1 MQVAGDPRVGR
12 WIQWRG
18 RADRDRPWIIN
29 GVSFDIS
36 ERARAEAAL
45 RESEGRFRQ
54 FGEASSSLVWMRDA
68 ETLQLE
74 YVSPA
79 YEQIYSLS
87 RDAALL
93 ENRIEAWLTF
103 VHPEDREQV
112 VAGVG
117 RTRAGL
123 PATHQF
129 RVLGPSDHHPRW
141 IESTAFP
148 LPDPDGR
155 VRRIGGIARD
165 ITDQKETAARLEV
178 VVAELQH
185 RTRNL
190 LGVVRSIAR
199 QTMARTGPP
208 EAFAAQF
215 NDRLAALSRVQGLLS
230 RSDLEPITVGM
241 LVRTELDAL
250 GASAMPDRVVVAGP
264 AARLPKVT
272 VQTLALALHELATN
286 AHTYGALSDGFGRL
300 SVTWRTDHADTVRPR
315 LVLDRIEEGIES
327 RIGPQGRFDRRRYR
341 RELIEPALPYAL
353 KALTSYP
360 LSETEL
366 RCRIDLPVSHP
377 A

>member
-1 MQVAGDPRVGR
+1 MGR
-12 WIQWRG
+12 
-18 RADRDRPWIIN
+18 
-29 GVSFDIS
+29 GVLQPAAFGLGVHSFDIT
-36 ERARAEAAL
+36 ERARAEAGL

-54 FGEASSSLVWMRDA
+54 FSEASSSLVWMRDA

-93 ENRIEAWLTF
+93 DTKIDAWLTF

-112 VAGVG
+112 VAGVERA
-117 RTRAGL
+117 RTGL
-123 PATHQF
+123 PATYQF
-129 RVLGPSDHHPRW
+129 RVLGTSGHHPRW

-178 VVAELQH
+178 MVAELQH

-199 QTMARTGPP
+199 QTMARTGPT

-230 RSDLEPITVGM
+230 RSDLEPITIGM
-241 LVRTELDAL
+241 LVQTELDAL
-250 GASAMPDRVVVAGP
+250 GAGAIRDRVVVAGP

-286 AHTYGALSDGFGRL
+286 AHKYGALSEGSGRL
-300 SVTWRTDHADTVRPR
+300 SVTWRTDPADAVRPR
-315 LVLDRIEEGIES
+315 LVLDWVEEGIES
-327 RIGPQGRFDRRRYR
+327 RIDPQGTFDRRGYG
-341 RELIEPALPYAL
+341 RELIERALPYAL
-353 KALTSYP
+353 KALTSYE
-360 LSETEL
+360 LGETEL
-366 RCRIDLPVSHP
+366 RCRIDLPLSHP